1 MKRNESA
8 INILHGIRKEKI
20 AQMAMYDKYISWGVI
35 LLALDIII
43 TSGVYVFLKMTLPA
57 LAQYSIVINCLVL
70 VLLVFLSNQ
79 VKLEVINLD
88 EFYLE
93 TELKK

>member
-8 INILHGIRKEKI
+8 IKILHKIRNEKI
-20 AQMAMYDKYISWGVI
+20 DQMARYNRYLYWGVI
-35 LLALDIII
+35 VLALDILI
-43 TSGVYVFLKMTLPA
+43 TSGLYIFLKMPLPV
-57 LAQYSIVINCLVL
+57 LTQYSIVACCLVL